1 MQKKAHEVWDSD
13 KVFDVTGD
21 NGLYTMMA
29 AYAVAAVMNSDYQF
43 YGTVVLPM
51 M

>member
-1 MQKKAHEVWDSD
+1 MQKKAHEVWDS
-13 KVFDVTGD
+13 KKAFDVTGTD
-21 NGLYTMMA
+21 GLYTMMA
-29 AYAVAAVMNSDYQF
+29 AYAVAAVMCSEYQF